1 MGYEIWRFVS
11 HIEVKWVT
19 EFGVFGPRKVRIWD
33 MSVFT
38 TLLELFY
45 RSGAELW
52 EP

>member
-1 MGYEIWRFVS
+1 MGHGIWRFVS

-38 TLLELFY
+38 KLLELF
-45 RSGAELW
+45 EL
-52 EP
+52 